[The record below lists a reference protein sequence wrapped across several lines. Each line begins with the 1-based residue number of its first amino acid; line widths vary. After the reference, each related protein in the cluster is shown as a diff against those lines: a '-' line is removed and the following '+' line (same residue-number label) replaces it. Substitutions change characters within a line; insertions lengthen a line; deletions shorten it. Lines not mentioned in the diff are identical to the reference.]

1 MDPSKDILHSPQ
13 AAQLLKNREQLAGL
27 LRSPETQRLMQL
39 LQKGGGDLQGAA
51 RAAMDGNTTQLMGMV
66 QQVMN
71 SPEGA
76 KTIEDLNRH
85 IPK

>member
-1 MDPSKDILHSPQ
+1 MDYIISTPC
-13 AAQLLKNREQLAGL
+13 
-27 LRSPETQRLMQL
+27 
-39 LQKGGGDLQGAA
+39 GDLQGAA